1 MSDFTFTNGSRIFT
15 PQKPPAQP
23 ELGDVN
29 GDGEIDILDAA
40 DVTSIA
46 LTDLNNDGVIDI
58 LDAAEFLAQG
68 PGGIEIISVTNPKP
82 PVEDPFDVQKCCDE
96 KYSND
101 YWGFNSNYSNRQ
113 NSKRCYQFK
122 DSISKISTCLPC
134 TSTPLEE
141 AVCKACATIPPDNEL
156 GLGAR
161 IVEIYPAGTEPTNP
175 AVKLGKGKATVTQ
188 DGVTYVV
195 WCGMIAYRK
204 CVPSRK
210 DGSDELPCW
219 SIEPNDCTCAEPA
232 WNGYS
237 NLKEPPWY
245 AVNTDFCA
253 GNTESACILYWFYR
267 DYPYPMLPSPE
278 TLSGPYTG
286 TFIWL
291 SDPDSNFCACAD
303 MTQDYDPCRYGGT
316 IQQCIEE
323 NGGSIDPGPSIPD

>member
-15 PQKPPAQP
+15 PQKPPAPP

-134 TSTPLEE
+134 NSTPLEE
-141 AVCKACATIPPDNEL
+141 AVCKACATIPDDSKTDGQYGSRLVTIYL
-156 GLGAR
+156 G
-161 IVEIYPAGTEPTNP
+161 GTEPTNP
-175 AVKLGKGKATVTQ
+175 AVKLGQGKATIEQ
-188 DGVTYVV
+188 DGVTYSA
-195 WCGMIAYRK
+195 WCSQIIYRLCTK
-204 CVPSRK
+204 CPP
-210 DGSDELPCW
+210 D
-219 SIEPNDCTCAEPA
+219 PNIPESLQDVTWQAAGTGYCPA
-232 WNGYS
+232 GFSSQEECMYFWF
-237 NLKEPPWY
+237 KE
-245 AVNTDFCA
+245 
-253 GNTESACILYWFYR
+253 
-267 DYPYPMLPSPE
+267 DYPYQALQSPE
-278 TLSGPYTG
+278 QYNGPYIG
-286 TFIWL
+286 TFIWN
-291 SDPDSNFCACAD
+291 PGNAGHTHMCKCAD
-303 MTQDYDPCRYGGT
+303 MTQDYDPCRYGAT